1 MGHNLLQITNA
12 TTSSEAEAH
21 NLIKS
26 GYLSDLGDQHFER
39 IHSDLHEVPCL
50 TSSSYRYWLMF
61 IDDCSR
67 YTRIYLL
74 KRKSEAFDAFK
85 LFKAMVEKQYD
96 AVICFFHEDKG
107 SEYIGHKWDASC
119 GEHGIWRAHTT
130 RATPQQNGVAERK
143 NRTLAEIVT
152 AMLNVLIQGYLCDI
166 ELSLMYLCSDLFHG
180 LVVSRVVFLP
190 SCTKCHVALIM
201 LL

>member
-21 NLIKS
+21 NLIQS

-39 IHSDLHEVPCL
+39 IHSDLHEVLCL
-50 TSSSYRYWLMF
+50 TSSGYRYWLMF

-67 YTRIYLL
+67 YAWIYLL

-85 LFKAMVEKQYD
+85 LFKVMVKKQYD

-107 SEYIGHKWDASC
+107 GEYIGHKWDAFC
-119 GEHGIWRAHTT
+119 GEHGIWRKHTT

-152 AMLNVLIQGYLCDI
+152 AMLNEAKLPKSFWGEALAIANKVLNMSTVGTL
-166 ELSLMYLCSDLFHG
+166 E
-180 LVVSRVVFLP
+180 VVVRDKRR
-190 SCTKCHVALIM
+190 CIA
-201 LL
+201 